1 VPPLELP
8 DRHRTLS
15 VSRLRRTESIR
26 LFVDRARV
34 ARADFELS
42 DHNAEAVVE
51 LCHRLDGLP
60 LALELAAARVK
71 VLAPE
76 AMLDRL
82 GRRLDLLKAPPG
94 AAVPE
99 RHRTMRAAIDW
110 SVELLNEG
118 ERALFPSLAVFV
130 GGFTLEGAEAVAAQ
144 AELDLVDALEAL
156 LKSSLLRVER
166 TVGDHPRFGMLESVR
181 DYALEQ
187 LEARGDAD
195 AVRRRH
201 ALFYLPLAEEAEPAL
216 FGREQLSWVER
227 LDAERDNLRAALT
240 WAIQSAETEVGL
252 RIAAPLWIYWLW
264 RGYGREGRE
273 HLERLL
279 AGGSGSEPLRAI
291 AGARV
296 ASLALHDG
304 DHDAVRRH
312 LETSLPV
319 FRRLGDEGLLAC
331 YLGVLGTSAIQLGDI
346 TRALALTQEGLE
358 VARRSSE
365 PVVEANAHF
374 TAGLALGWSGELDAA
389 ERELEESVRG
399 ARRLG
404 NIRSAGNW
412 LRALGSVWL
421 VRCDY
426 EKARPHLEESLAIG
440 RSVRDTRS
448 IAHCLTNLALLA
460 LDGNEYELARRLVS
474 ESISLTRKSGELWG
488 TASNLELCASLA
500 TAADDPARAAR
511 LAACASALREEV
523 GFDPCELGWP
533 EPELQVALVRSVLG
547 EEAFAAAWAEGRTMR
562 LTEALDHALAEEAT
576 LVTA

>member
-1 VPPLELP
+1 
-8 DRHRTLS
+8 
-15 VSRLRRTESIR
+15 
-26 LFVDRARV
+26 
-34 ARADFELS
+34 
-42 DHNAEAVVE
+42 
-51 LCHRLDGLP
+51 
-60 LALELAAARVK
+60 
-71 VLAPE
+71 
-76 AMLDRL
+76 
-82 GRRLDLLKAPPG
+82 
-94 AAVPE
+94 
-99 RHRTMRAAIDW
+99 
-110 SVELLNEG
+110 
-118 ERALFPSLAVFV
+118 
-130 GGFTLEGAEAVAAQ
+130 
-144 AELDLVDALEAL
+144 
-156 LKSSLLRVER
+156 
-166 TVGDHPRFGMLESVR
+166 
-181 DYALEQ
+181 
-187 LEARGDAD
+187 
-195 AVRRRH
+195 
-201 ALFYLPLAEEAEPAL
+201 
-216 FGREQLSWVER
+216 
-227 LDAERDNLRAALT
+227 
-240 WAIQSAETEVGL
+240 
-252 RIAAPLWIYWLW
+252 
-264 RGYGREGRE
+264 
-273 HLERLL
+273 
-279 AGGSGSEPLRAI
+279 
-291 AGARV
+291 
-296 ASLALHDG
+296 
-304 DHDAVRRH
+304 
-312 LETSLPV
+312 
-319 FRRLGDEGLLAC
+319 LLAC

-365 PVVEANAHF
+365 PVVEANAHYP
-374 TAGLALGWSGELDAA
+374 AGLALGWSGELDAA